1 MVPLASVDGGSEPGT
16 GRNTFVYTQSVVNS
30 AAFANDPNEPFPR
43 FITGKRVRGDDPDFS
58 ELIVDSSI
66 QEKESSFQ
74 PTPS

>member
-1 MVPLASVDGGSEPGT
+1 VDGGSEAGA
-16 GRNTFVYTQSVVNS
+16 RKNTFVYTQSNVNS
-30 AAFANDPNEPFPR
+30 SGFANDPNERFPR

-58 ELIVDSSI
+58 EVIVDSSI

>member
-1 MVPLASVDGGSEPGT
+1 MASVDGGSEPGT
-16 GRNTFVYTQSVVNS
+16 GRNTFIYTQSVVNS